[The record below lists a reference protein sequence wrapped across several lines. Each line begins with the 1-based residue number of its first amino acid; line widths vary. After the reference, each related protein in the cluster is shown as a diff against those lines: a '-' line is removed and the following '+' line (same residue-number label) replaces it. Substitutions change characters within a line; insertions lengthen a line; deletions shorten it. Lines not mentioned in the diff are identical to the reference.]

1 MVQMHHHRLRVLKH
15 PDHFDYDRCPRVA
28 YEKILAEAKR
38 VEGALVRCGICP
50 TLNSRVTKYR
60 KVVEEFINKAAAGE
74 MPVCFDW
81 ILFHQALC
89 EISQFA
95 TIVEALL
102 RPPFSDEWS
111 LRLARLVSG
120 QVLPQNEPDQ
130 TTARDLQFELNV
142 AVHCRAAG
150 YIVEPK
156 EPDVLVRGSEG
167 VFGIAA
173 KRPKSAKTLE
183 RHIRKASKQI
193 QSSGV
198 DGLVAIDLSLIHNP
212 GNRILLTQKPE
223 EGIAAVRRAVD
234 GFAKM
239 NIKRIRS
246 LVKTPN
252 VFGLVAYMSSLCF
265 DPNTIGFATATRWTI
280 VNLCEMTDERYERLR
295 KFSTRFAIGV
305 GQTN

>member
-1 MVQMHHHRLRVLKH
+1 MVQVCHSRERIVKH
-15 PDHFDYDRCPRVA
+15 PDHFDYDHYPRVA
-28 YEKILAEAKR
+28 YAKMAFEAKR
-38 VEGALVRCGICP
+38 IEGALVRCGISP
-50 TLNSRVTKYR
+50 NLNSRVTKYR
-60 KVVEEFINKAAAGE
+60 KIIEEFTNKATAGE
-74 MPVCFDW
+74 LRARFDW
-81 ILFHQALC
+81 ILLHQALC
-89 EISQFA
+89 EIGQLK

-102 RPPFSDEWS
+102 QPPILREWS
-111 LRLARLVSG
+111 SRLAQLVSG
-120 QVLPQNEPDQ
+120 QALPQNEVDQ
-130 TTARDLQFELNV
+130 SAARDLQFELNI
-142 AVHCRAAG
+142 AAHCRAAG

-156 EPDVLVRGSEG
+156 EPDVLVHGSEG
-167 VFGIAA
+167 VLGIAV
-173 KRPKSAKTLE
+173 KRPKSAKRLE
-183 RHIRKASKQI
+183 RHIHKASKQI

-239 NIKRIRS
+239 NINRIRS

-265 DPNTIGFATATRWTI
+265 NPNTTDFATATRWTI